1 MTTLKEIHES
11 VKIIN
16 PWIPVLSLSHGAFK
30 DTDCIGYIAGCRSAV
45 QRVQVEM
52 RKQDTTGRGVVQASA
67 ICRTVGPR
75 NFANSPRLISPL
87 YNRTLLTILRSVK
100 TAYYI
105 HKSIIIGKLA
115 FVTYSVPE
123 AKIWKVWSLSI

>member
-45 QRVQVEM
+45 QRVQVET

-87 YNRTLLTILRSVK
+87 YNRTLLTIVRSVK
-100 TAYYI
+100 NCILHTQV
-105 HKSIIIGKLA
+105 HNNL
-115 FVTYSVPE
+115 SVP
-123 AKIWKVWSLSI
+123 KLGISCLNHHF